1 MVKDKILR
9 FLFIPLLGIIIP
21 YLSNI
26 ITYSIYSLLELIAVF
41 IYFIFMSWSIW
52 TCSTWLHHK
61 IRNWFS
67 LDQNTFIK
75 ISTVSLTNAL
85 FGGSIAGI
93 LTLIWYKI
101 SKENFEWTP
110 YLLAII
116 LSVLAVIVFTLVYEI
131 LYLSKERE
139 LDSKIVDQLDWERS
153 VAEMSNLKNELD
165 PHFIFNSLNTLS
177 HLILNDPDTA
187 HVFNSK
193 LATVYKYFLIN
204 KDRDMIS
211 LHNEME
217 FIDNYFF
224 LIQLRYD
231 NQLRLTKNLGN
242 RNDSGIMILPFA
254 LQIAVEN
261 AIKHNEFTIEHPLQI
276 FIEQKDDFL
285 LVKNYKKR
293 KKYHENSTGIGLKNL
308 RSRYQLFCKKDI
320 TIENN
325 ANEFIVKLPLIHQNS
340 QL

>member
-1 MVKDKILR
+1 MIKDKILR
-9 FLFIPLLGIIIP
+9 FLFIPLLGITIP
-21 YLSNI
+21 FLSNI
-26 ITYSIYSLLELIAVF
+26 ITYSIYTPLELVAIY

-67 LDQNTFIK
+67 LGQNTFIK

-85 FGGSIAGI
+85 FGGAIAGI

-101 SKENFEWTP
+101 SKEIFEWTP

-139 LDSKIVDQLDWERS
+139 LDTKIVDQLDWERS
-153 VAEMSNLKNELD
+153 VAEMSNLKNELE

-211 LHNEME
+211 LRNEME
-217 FIDNYFF
+217 FIENYFS
-224 LIQLRYD
+224 LVQIRYD
-231 NQLRLTKNLGN
+231 NQLNLSSN
-242 RNDSGIMILPFA
+242 LDDQNDGKLMILPFA
-254 LQIAVEN
+254 LQVAVEN
-261 AIKHNEFTIEHPLQI
+261 AIKHNEFTEQDPLYISIELNGDSLI
-276 FIEQKDDFL
+276 I
-285 LVKNYKKR
+285 KNNKKL
-293 KKYHENSTGIGLKNL
+293 KKYSEKSTGIGLKNL
-308 RSRYQLFCKKDI
+308 KSRYQLFCKKNI
-320 TIENN
+320 TIEDTI
-325 ANEFIVKLPLIHQNS
+325 NEYIVKLPLIHQN
-340 QL
+340 L